1 MNNKRA
7 IVITVIIAVL
17 LFLCTVIVSYRYTHR
32 FEMIEKELEERQ
44 PPASPYTIEDVQDS
58 SAAYLLSP
66 DFEITE
72 DNAQKVIYD
81 YFTAPTRLSFTVV
94 SSVKYSDMEETE
106 YVCDDLTANTNFGN
120 MFQNKIIYDTEE
132 DVGVMV
138 TQGTCY
144 FFVNDI
150 GEIHL
155 SCIKGRTYI
164 YFQRFAFPNQGFII
178 EEEIVEEIEGAIEN
192 VLPYAM
198 EVFAMG

>member
-1 MNNKRA
+1 MNSYYVYIMANKTDSTLYIGVTNDLVRRVYEHKNKL
-7 IVITVIIAVL
+7 IEGFT
-17 LFLCTVIVSYRYTHR
+17 CRYNVT
-32 FEMIEKELEERQ
+32 KLV
-44 PPASPYTIEDVQDS
+44 Y
-58 SAAYLLSP
+58 
-66 DFEITE
+66 FEITE

-155 SCIKGRTYI
+155 SCINGRTYI